1 LLTLLSPLA
10 FPLDLDPGAVDQE
23 MQRTLRRPMLDV
35 HGKGLLA
42 TAERAE
48 VRHIPV
54 QADQGKQALDETRR
68 LPRRHCRL
76 DQWRSNVD
84 HAEKDIHRQAGL
96 DCGVAVDGLSP
107 TLAGRLGRPDHARIE
122 PDRQRPA
129 ALERVRHCARTMYG
143 WLPRGKGVSGDAGVI
158 SVAAMYTASGL
169 QRDCCAP

>member
-1 LLTLLSPLA
+1 MLTLLSPLA

-68 LPRRHCRL
+68 QGNRL
-76 DQWRSNVD
+76 KV
-84 HAEKDIHRQAGL
+84 
-96 DCGVAVDGLSP
+96 
-107 TLAGRLGRPDHARIE
+107 IE
-122 PDRQRPA
+122 QFA
-129 ALERVRHCARTMYG
+129 
-143 WLPRGKGVSGDAGVI
+143 
-158 SVAAMYTASGL
+158 
-169 QRDCCAP
+169 